1 MFNFLKKNYLFLLF
15 SFFFILYSSFNK
27 IGPWDEYHLLY
38 YFKNKLFFPF
48 YNSNFTYYDAYLL
61 GRFSP
66 ITGQEFNLPILLG
79 ASIDD
84 SFILVSLIIL
94 STFIIFFYTL
104 NYFYNNYEKKFFI
117 LFVIFIIS
125 SPSFYL
131 LSPRLLYAEDMSAL
145 LIIIFLFSFL
155 KCINSENPNLRI
167 FWNLFLITTTI
178 LTLLYKENNFVIII
192 FFCLSYF
199 FFDYKKRGTKNKNI
213 ISLIILLSSIYFL
226 ILIYINVIYKSNDL
240 AYVQNLNL
248 NFLINSLLT
257 FIRYSML
264 MIQYYSL

>member
-1 MFNFLKKNYLFLLF
+1 MYYKCLIFLKKIIYFYFFLFFL
-15 SFFFILYSSFNK
+15 ILYSSFNK

-104 NYFYNNYEKKFFI
+104 I
-117 LFVIFIIS
+117 IFIIIMKKNFL
-125 SPSFYL
+125 FYL
-131 LSPRLLYAEDMSAL
+131 
-145 LIIIFLFSFL
+145 
-155 KCINSENPNLRI
+155 
-167 FWNLFLITTTI
+167 
-178 LTLLYKENNFVIII
+178 
-192 FFCLSYF
+192 
-199 FFDYKKRGTKNKNI
+199 
-213 ISLIILLSSIYFL
+213 
-226 ILIYINVIYKSNDL
+226 
-240 AYVQNLNL
+240 
-248 NFLINSLLT
+248 
-257 FIRYSML
+257 
-264 MIQYYSL
+264 

>member
-1 MFNFLKKNYLFLLF
+1 MFNFFKKNYLFLLF
-15 SFFFILYSSFNK
+15 SFFLILYSSFNK

-104 NYFYNNYEKKFFI
+104 NYFYNNYEKIFYFICNIYYIITFI
-117 LFVIFIIS
+117 LFIIIKVVICRGYVCSANNYFFIFI
-125 SPSFYL
+125 
-131 LSPRLLYAEDMSAL
+131 
-145 LIIIFLFSFL
+145 L
-155 KCINSENPNLRI
+155 KV
-167 FWNLFLITTTI
+167 
-178 LTLLYKENNFVIII
+178 Y
-192 FFCLSYF
+192 
-199 FFDYKKRGTKNKNI
+199 
-213 ISLIILLSSIYFL
+213 
-226 ILIYINVIYKSNDL
+226 
-240 AYVQNLNL
+240 
-248 NFLINSLLT
+248 
-257 FIRYSML
+257 
-264 MIQYYSL
+264 